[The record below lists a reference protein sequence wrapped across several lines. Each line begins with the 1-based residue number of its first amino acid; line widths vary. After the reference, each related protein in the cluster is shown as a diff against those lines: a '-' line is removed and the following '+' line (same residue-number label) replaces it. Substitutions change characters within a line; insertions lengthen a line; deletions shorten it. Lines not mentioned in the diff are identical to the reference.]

1 MSSARNL
8 GSWFDAKLTMATH
21 ITRTCNSASHYLYN
35 LRWIRKYLSKENTKN
50 LVHAFISSRIDYCN
64 SLLYS
69 VPEYQIKKLQHVQHM
84 CARLICNESKY
95 CHINPLLMEL
105 HWLHIKLRIEFKIV
119 LIVFKIFK
127 GFVPFYLSS
136 LITHKPKS
144 RYNLRNSRDKT
155 LLSCP
160 SFKFKASLGDQA
172 FMFTAPKL
180 WNNLLR
186 DIRESS
192 SINSFKSKLK
202 TFLFKKAFYN

>member
-1 MSSARNL
+1 
-8 GSWFDAKLTMATH
+8 MATH
-21 ITRTCNSASHYLYN
+21 ITRTCNCTSYYLYN
-35 LRWIRKYLSKENTKN
+35 LRRIRKYLSKENTKT

-69 VPEYQIKKLQHVQHM
+69 VLEYQIKKLQHFNT
-84 CARLICNESKY
+84 CARLICNESNY

-105 HWLHIKLRIEFKIV
+105 HWLYIKLRIEFKIV

-127 GFVPFYLSS
+127 GFAPFYLSS

-180 WNNLLR
+180 WNNLPR

-192 SINSFKSKLK
+192 SINNFKSKLK
-202 TFLFKKAFYN
+202 TFLFKKAFYNW